1 MLAAIVSSKSTVS
14 CVTMPIC
21 ARSDA
26 SVTSR
31 MSRPSIRIAPAGDVV
46 EPRHQVDQRRLA
58 GAAPADDGHHLPG
71 RHRERHAAQRCVRPW
86 PSS

>member
-1 MLAAIVSSKSTVS
+1 MVSSNSTVS

-31 MSRPSIRIAPAGDVV
+31 MSRPSIRIAPRGHVV
-46 EPRHQVDQRRLA
+46 EARQQVDERGLA
-58 GAAPADDGHHLPG
+58 GAAAADDGHHLAG
-71 RHRERHAAQRCVRPW
+71 AARVNDTPRSVLRPW